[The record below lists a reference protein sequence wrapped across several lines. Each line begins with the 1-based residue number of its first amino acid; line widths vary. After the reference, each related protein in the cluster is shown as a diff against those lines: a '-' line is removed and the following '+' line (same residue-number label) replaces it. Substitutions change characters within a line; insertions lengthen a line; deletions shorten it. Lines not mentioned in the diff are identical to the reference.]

1 MVDLVLDLEI
11 AERTFQAAAS
21 CSCPEPQEGFNH
33 DDENFI
39 AEFTFPCEN
48 SPCIAGSVTTA
59 EFAHEAP
66 SLSVS
71 ADGNGIVVTK
81 AWSSFTTS
89 ETILSDMGTLYI
101 LKVAILLDFLT
112 YFFSF
117 NSPTLD
123 LRGPHRSTTS
133 SPSRQNRPNGQNG
146 EIGENAFCLNTHL
159 ANSTELEL
167 EHAFAKIRLLK
178 F

>member
-21 CSCPEPQEGFNH
+21 CSCPEPQEGFFH

-48 SPCIAGSVTTA
+48 SPCIAGFVTTA

-66 SLSVS
+66 SLSVN

-89 ETILSDMGTLYI
+89 ETILSDMGTLFI

-112 YFFSF
+112 YFSV
-117 NSPTLD
+117 STLLPVFGD
-123 LRGPHRSTTS
+123 HTGPRHLR
-133 SPSRQNRPNGQNG
+133 
-146 EIGENAFCLNTHL
+146 HL
-159 ANSTELEL
+159 AKTGQMVRMGKLGRMR
-167 EHAFAKIRLLK
+167 FA
-178 F
+178 